1 MVSDGSGPAST
12 GPAATA
18 DWAFEVGKAFASQ
31 YYTVM
36 HTQPHDVHKFYVDE
50 SKFTRAERLG
60 IPGETVT
67 TMQGIHSKVMSLD
80 SCEVKAEIKSVD
92 CQESLSGGVLVVVT
106 GSHCYTS
113 TSGGPGERRGF
124 VQSFF
129 LAPQQNGFYV
139 LNDIFRFLEDAPP
152 PQPPAVVKHAVGG
165 GTKSAAASAP
175 GAASS
180 AAPGSGAQGGLVNGH
195 AEGQAG
201 GSREVSTVDH
211 TVRDVTVDEASQASA
226 SHASSGQA
234 SASAAAPS
242 AAAGGAGAPPAAED
256 AAGGDEVQVIREVP
270 ESVVAVQQGQGQ
282 GQGAGAAAGAAAAAA
297 TEEEKAEVPVV
308 YSAPASAPAVLPTP
322 VGGDAVAAPQAPGAA
337 APVPAAAPPVAA
349 PTAAAAAAAPA
360 AAVVPAAAVAP
371 AAAATPA
378 VAAQAA
384 APVSDEPAPKKSYA
398 SILQAMRAQSAA
410 ASPAAAPAGP
420 SSAPPS
426 ATPPAAAAPG
436 AVAPRQ
442 PPLLPSA
449 GAGGVG
455 GFVGQEAA
463 PSAAAGFSAGLLAP
477 APGYAAAEDAN
488 AADEAAGEGRAV
500 FVRNLPVR
508 ITAKEIAEHFSQFG
522 AVKSDRIQIRGNK
535 ANNPA
540 TVYAFV
546 EFEEAAAAQL
556 AVEKQ
561 SIMVGNFQV
570 KIEEKKATSTGRGSY
585 RRTGGGRSGS
595 DRQFRDGSGNLS
607 GVVGGAGVGGV
618 SVGVVGGAGAG
629 GVGAVGVVS
638 SRGGRGGSGFTSR
651 VQQPQQQ
658 GQGQWQG
665 VQGQGVQGQGF
676 QGQGL
681 QGQGFQQVQ
690 GGGEGQLRGGEGV
703 SGTGQGGWSSSGG
716 GRGRRGGQQ
725 RTGGRGGG
733 AGGGVAVVAPS

>member
-1 MVSDGSGPAST
+1 
-12 GPAATA
+12 
-18 DWAFEVGKAFASQ
+18 
-31 YYTVM
+31 
-36 HTQPHDVHKFYVDE
+36 
-50 SKFTRAERLG
+50 
-60 IPGETVT
+60 
-67 TMQGIHSKVMSLD
+67 
-80 SCEVKAEIKSVD
+80 
-92 CQESLSGGVLVVVT
+92 
-106 GSHCYTS
+106 
-113 TSGGPGERRGF
+113 
-124 VQSFF
+124 
-129 LAPQQNGFYV
+129 
-139 LNDIFRFLEDAPP
+139 
-152 PQPPAVVKHAVGG
+152 
-165 GTKSAAASAP
+165 
-175 GAASS
+175 
-180 AAPGSGAQGGLVNGH
+180 
-195 AEGQAG
+195 
-201 GSREVSTVDH
+201 
-211 TVRDVTVDEASQASA
+211 
-226 SHASSGQA
+226 
-234 SASAAAPS
+234 
-242 AAAGGAGAPPAAED
+242 
-256 AAGGDEVQVIREVP
+256 
-270 ESVVAVQQGQGQ
+270 
-282 GQGAGAAAGAAAAAA
+282 
-297 TEEEKAEVPVV
+297 
-308 YSAPASAPAVLPTP
+308 
-322 VGGDAVAAPQAPGAA
+322 
-337 APVPAAAPPVAA
+337 
-349 PTAAAAAAAPA
+349 
-360 AAVVPAAAVAP
+360 
-371 AAAATPA
+371 
-378 VAAQAA
+378 
-384 APVSDEPAPKKSYA
+384 
-398 SILQAMRAQSAA
+398 MRAQSAA

-500 FVRNLPVR
+500 CRGGAELCLFATCLSASLPR
-508 ITAKEIAEHFSQFG
+508 RSLSTSASLARSNQTAF
-522 AVKSDRIQIRGNK
+522 KS
-535 ANNPA
+535 AA
-540 TVYAFV
+540 TRPTTLLQCTRSWS
-546 EFEEAAAAQL
+546 FEEAAAAQL

-690 GGGEGQLRGGEGV
+690 GGGEGQLRGG
-703 SGTGQGGWSSSGG
+703 
-716 GRGRRGGQQ
+716 
-725 RTGGRGGG
+725 
-733 AGGGVAVVAPS
+733 GGVAVVAPS